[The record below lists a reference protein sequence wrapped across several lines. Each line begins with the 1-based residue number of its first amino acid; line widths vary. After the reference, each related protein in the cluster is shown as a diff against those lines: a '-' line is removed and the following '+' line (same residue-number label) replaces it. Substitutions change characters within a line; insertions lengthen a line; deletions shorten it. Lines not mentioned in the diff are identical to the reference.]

1 MGTYSRK
8 LTELSKGNTIEL
20 KEGEKLTYET
30 VQLSA
35 LCRIADSLEKL
46 TFDTEAKEKRL
57 KALEISNNAL
67 LAENKSLKRSK
78 AALQGHL
85 KRKK

>member
-1 MGTYSRK
+1 MGKHSRK
-8 LTELSKGNTIEL
+8 LTELSKGNTVEME
-20 KEGEKLTYET
+20 EGEKLSYDT

-35 LCRIADSLEKL
+35 LCRIADALEKL

-57 KALEISNNAL
+57 KALETANNAL

-78 AALQGHL
+78 AALHGHL